1 MINSP
6 GDSAWRAAMLGRFFT
21 VPGTLRWQL
30 SRRWLTALLWLVL
43 PVWLAAVSGPDQ
55 AKGMQRPNPEERPDD
70 QRQQVFQ
77 SWLGIGPNQP
87 QNRERLQEKG
97 ERWIDLVDEICDLL
111 PNQRGKLMLALAAD
125 LQGLDR
131 SIESARLRFYEL
143 VPNDRDVTTV
153 WNDRELNRQL
163 SSIISAVHQQRT
175 NLLTDGSLLVAA
187 QSAILDPGQ
196 QQRWQAFRQRR
207 QQQLHELFVRNW
219 IVALDQ
225 EFPMA
230 TQHREAFYRTLL
242 EITQP
247 PDVQESQ
254 FFAYLQ
260 RQLWQIDI
268 ERLAEHYSPS
278 EQALLKQ
285 TLAWTKQQLDRQ
297 VQDFPKLGAANAQ
310 IRVLQPGRIEV
321 RGNVL
326 QADLIEVRGNVLQ
339 AEVVVEDAAKAEAVE
354 KVPAAEAAKR

>member
-1 MINSP
+1 MIRFP
-6 GDSAWRAAMLGRFFT
+6 GEPARTVSMPRREICMMARFEPVGDRDCWRMAAF
-21 VPGTLRWQL
+21 
-30 SRRWLTALLWLVL
+30 WLISLLCLVVFVG
-43 PVWLAAVSGPDQ
+43 PQRVWGMPPEAARQ
-55 AKGMQRPNPEERPDD
+55 PDD

-97 ERWIDLVDEICDLL
+97 ERWIDLVDEICDLM
-111 PNQRGKLMLALAAD
+111 PNQRSKLMLALAAD

-143 VPNDRDVTTV
+143 VPSDRDVTTV

-187 QSAILDPGQ
+187 QSAILAPDQ
-196 QQRWQAFRQRR
+196 QQRWQAFRQQR
-207 QQQLHELFVRNW
+207 QQQLHELFVRQW

-225 EFPMA
+225 EFPLA
-230 TQHREAFYRTLL
+230 AGHREAFYRTLL

-268 ERLAEHYSPS
+268 ERLAELYSPA
-278 EQALLKQ
+278 EQALIKQ
-285 TLAWTKQQLDRQ
+285 TLAWTQQQFDRQ
-297 VQDFPKLGAANAQ
+297 VQDFPKLGAANAP
-310 IRVLQPGRIEV
+310 IMLQPGRIEV
-321 RGNVL
+321 RGNAL
-326 QADLIEVRGNVLQ
+326 RADRIEVRGNVLQ
-339 AEVVVEDAAKAEAVE
+339 VEVVVEDAAKAEAVE
-354 KVPAAEAAKR
+354 KVPAAEDAKR